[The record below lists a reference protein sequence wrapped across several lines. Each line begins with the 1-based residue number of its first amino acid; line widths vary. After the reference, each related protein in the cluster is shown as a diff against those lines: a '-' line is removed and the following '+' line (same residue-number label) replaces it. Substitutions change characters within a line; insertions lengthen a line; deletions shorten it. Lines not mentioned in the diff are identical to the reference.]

1 MVTFN
6 EVAKES
12 GTDKSRPCT
21 CKCRKFAVAIFV
33 VLIVGIICWHIHHP
47 RRHENLL
54 GLEPGMNCTIQFRRD
69 ALALTTSTSPTV
81 DVANGTNVSISGKL
95 LDFDREA
102 ILFEYTSFR
111 YIING
116 ESQPQQERC
125 WIPKNSILLIKYE
138 QPENKR
144 TLD

>member
-12 GTDKSRPCT
+12 GMDKSRQGS
-21 CKCRKFAVAIFV
+21 CKCRKFVVAIFV
-33 VLIVGIICWHIHHP
+33 VFIVGILCWHIHHP

-54 GLEPGMNCTIQFRRD
+54 GLEPGMYCTIQFRRD
-69 ALALTTSTSPTV
+69 ALAITTSTSPLT
-81 DVANGTNVSISGKL
+81 DVANGTKVSIWGKL

-102 ILFEYTSFR
+102 ILFEYENNQS
-111 YIING
+111 IVNG
-116 ESQPQQERC
+116 KPQQERI
-125 WIPKNSILLIKYE
+125 WIPQSSILLIKYE